1 MRRDVSYDA
10 EAIGMELLQLE
21 YFRMLGRLQHVTRAA
36 ERLGIAQPTLS
47 RAIARLENELGVSLF
62 ERRGRSVALSE
73 PGAAFLSYVE
83 RSLDELGHGRT
94 HVSRMSRAGE
104 STIALGFLR
113 TLAPRLV
120 PDLARRFKLEYP
132 AVRFDY
138 GEAGRDALLERLHAG
153 QSTICITVQTDDPR
167 VDWRPIGKQ
176 ELVVIVPPQHRL
188 AKRKSVALA
197 ELANEPFA
205 MFREGIPVRRQILNL
220 LEAAGVKP
228 LVASESAQSGSI
240 FGLVS
245 AGSAVSIVPA
255 TGSSHDCVTLAI
267 EDPGAARDIGIACI
281 AGRYLSP
288 AEDAFRSFVLR
299 DTAFET
305 RAILAAT

>member
-1 MRRDVSYDA
+1 
-10 EAIGMELLQLE
+10 MELLQLE
-21 YFRMLGRLQHVTRAA
+21 YFRVLGRLQHVTRAA

-47 RAIARLENELGVSLF
+47 RAMARLEAELGVPLF
-62 ERRGRSVALSE
+62 ERRGRSVVLSE
-73 PGAAFLSYVE
+73 HGVAFLPYVE
-83 RSLDELGHGRT
+83 RSLDELGNGRS
-94 HVSRMSRAGE
+94 HVSRMHRADD

-113 TLAPRLV
+113 TLGPRLV
-120 PDLARRFKLEYP
+120 PHLARLFKLEHP

-138 GEAGRDALLERLHAG
+138 GEAGRDALLERLYAG
-153 QSTICITVQTDDPR
+153 ESTLCITVQTDDAR
-167 VDWRPIGKQ
+167 VDWRPIGQQ
-176 ELVVIVPPQHRL
+176 ELVVIVPPHHRL
-188 AKRKSVALA
+188 AQRKHVALA

-205 MFREGIPVRRQILNL
+205 MFREGIPVRRQILEL
-220 LEAAGVKP
+220 LATAGVKP
-228 LVASESAQSGSI
+228 NVASESAQSGSI

-288 AEDAFRSFVLR
+288 VESAFRAFVLR
-299 DTAFET
+299 DATLDT
-305 RAILAAT
+305 RDILAAG